1 MKNGFISILK
11 PSGMNSNYAV
21 VGVRHL
27 FEKGTKVGHMGTLD
41 PAAAGVLPVGIGFG
55 ARLFNYIID
64 KEKEY
69 ICELM
74 LGVTTDTQDAE
85 GRILEKH
92 SVDVPRDQL
101 QEILAQFT
109 GDILQTPPA
118 YSAVMKDGQKL
129 YAIAR
134 SGGDTTV
141 AQRPAHIDTLEILQQ
156 LTPARYLLRVVC
168 GRGTYIRTLCHDI
181 GQALGCGAIC
191 SFLLRTKTGA
201 FCLENSVILE
211 DLKAE
216 PEKITLLPVDFP
228 IMHMQKAVLSGALR
242 QQVRNGAPIRW
253 NKVTSDVS
261 VGCQEPLR
269 VYLEDRFVGIG
280 QRRENQLR
288 FLSLMP
294 PEEFDV

>member
-1 MKNGFISILK
+1 MR
-11 PSGMNSNYAV
+11 

-27 FEKGTKVGHMGTLD
+27 FEKVPMGIWH
-41 PAAAGVLPVGIGFG
+41 AGSCCCGYCGWIGFG

-156 LTPARYLLRVVC
+156 LTPAR
-168 GRGTYIRTLCHDI
+168 
-181 GQALGCGAIC
+181 
-191 SFLLRTKTGA
+191 
-201 FCLENSVILE
+201 
-211 DLKAE
+211 
-216 PEKITLLPVDFP
+216 
-228 IMHMQKAVLSGALR
+228 
-242 QQVRNGAPIRW
+242 
-253 NKVTSDVS
+253 
-261 VGCQEPLR
+261 
-269 VYLEDRFVGIG
+269 
-280 QRRENQLR
+280 
-288 FLSLMP
+288 
-294 PEEFDV
+294 